1 MRVSLENPAPV
12 SVIIPCWRC
21 AETIERAVASVAAQ
35 SWVPAEVILIDDASG
50 DDTLPRLHEIAQNH
64 PQDWIKIISLP
75 KNAGPGIARNA
86 GWEAATQP
94 YIAFLDADDA
104 WHPQK
109 IELQIKWMVENPE
122 VVLSGHTT
130 ISLAVSLPPV
140 AADSLIQSPVEGLAP
155 PIPATL
161 TAMLIAN
168 RFHTRS
174 VVLRRTLPL
183 RFHGKDFAED
193 YLLWLQTVADGH
205 LCVHFDTALAYSFR
219 PEFSAGGYSGFL
231 WQQEK
236 RELRAIHL
244 LHKTGRLPPLK
255 FCVFS
260 LWSLIKYLRRVWI
273 AGRRQPSHD
282 LS

>member
-1 MRVSLENPAPV
+1 MENPAPV

-21 AETIERAVASVAAQ
+21 AETIGRAVASVAAQ
-35 SWVPAEVILIDDASG
+35 SWLPAEIILIDDASG

-64 PQDWIKIISLP
+64 PQDWIKIIALP

-86 GWEAATQP
+86 GWEVATQP

-109 IELQIKWMVENPE
+109 IELQIKWMMENSDA
-122 VVLSGHTT
+122 VLSGHTT
-130 ISLAVSLPPV
+130 ISLPISLAVSLPPV
-140 AADSLIQSPVEGLAP
+140 AADPLIQPPVETLAP
-155 PIPATL
+155 PTSATM

-174 VVLRRTLPL
+174 VVLRRALPL
-183 RFHGKDFAED
+183 RFHGKEFAED

-236 RELRAIHL
+236 RELRALNL
-244 LHKTGRLPPLK
+244 LHKTGRLHPLK

-273 AGRRQPSHD
+273 ADRRQPSND